1 MDYITKALSRK
12 EIRVFSRIFRR
23 LFDVNNDVSE
33 FPVLYAL
40 EKVSDVFK
48 DTTVSILEDNELPFN
63 VPARCYP
70 NESGGFTIEIKNSVY
85 TGAYEKKIGAYL
97 GFICHEMCHIFLY
110 KMGYTPLLER
120 RFGNNELPAY
130 ESVEWQA
137 KALCGEVMMPYE
149 ATKNMSGEQIMKRY
163 HVSKGFVEH
172 RRKY

>member
-12 EIRVFSRIFRR
+12 EIRIFSRIFRR
-23 LFDVNNDVSE
+23 LFDVNDDVSE

-110 KMGYTPLLER
+110 KK
-120 RFGNNELPAY
+120 
-130 ESVEWQA
+130 Q
-137 KALCGEVMMPYE
+137 
-149 ATKNMSGEQIMKRY
+149 SGK
-163 HVSKGFVEH
+163 S
-172 RRKY
+172 